1 MAADTVEV
9 DLAAELARDLVSKA
23 APHEL
28 PLFEATS
35 EEFRRNPERAL
46 AGDESKDEML
56 GFGVDMALAML
67 TPVALV
73 VAKDVVTFVTAE
85 VSRVAKEESRP
96 VIAQRVRAL
105 FPTSTSSG
113 RPSCWSGSP
122 CSPAGSSLQR
132 RSGSARRAR
141 GTVGSSTSRRSLSP
155 PS

>member
-1 MAADTVEV
+1 
-9 DLAAELARDLVSKA
+9 
-23 APHEL
+23 
-28 PLFEATS
+28 
-35 EEFRRNPERAL
+35 
-46 AGDESKDEML
+46 ML

-113 RPSCWSGSP
+113 RPSWWSGSP
-122 CSPAGSSLQR
+122 
-132 RSGSARRAR
+132 
-141 GTVGSSTSRRSLSP
+141 
-155 PS
+155 